1 MMPFMKNS
9 RKFQGLHIVTES
21 TSVVAGGWE
30 RQGGIIKGH
39 KETFWGVGG
48 FITLVAV
55 MVSRVHT
62 YIKADP
68 VVFSSLFA
76 VY

>member
-1 MMPFMKNS
+1 MPFMKKS

-21 TSVVAGGWE
+21 TSVVAWGWE

-39 KETFWGVGG
+39 RETFWGVGG
-48 FITLVAV
+48 FVTSVAV

-62 YIKADP
+62 CIEADQ

-76 VY
+76 VC